1 MRRPLL
7 IALVL
12 FGTRIGS
19 HATVPSP
26 FGPSFDTTRSQSVER
41 SLHLLDEAY
50 QLSHPFRLEQKAW
63 IIFYATEVAA
73 PIDPRRGNQWA
84 LEVWDL
90 AKQLEPGQS
99 RAALQKNALRDLAI
113 NDPDRALRLYRR
125 QDLPSQWGAVHNTT
139 EDPRSLGYA
148 NTIFKPVWERRG
160 APYFSRLESLARFLG
175 ATGQYPYAAMS
186 KIALDE
192 SKSGNR
198 HPRKILRDATKHFQR
213 DPGFMTTNKEF
224 VKFILATRKIAS
236 AQALRA
242 ELNAAIAALEAP
254 PRNFAKQTWRITA
267 TTPLGNASF
276 DSQNEALLLQL
287 LPIVKNAMPERA
299 PELLNRY
306 ASLRNAPAITADM
319 PVVLT
324 GVVSLEG
331 TANAARMQSR
341 ADEGRLY
348 KVQSTAEANPQEAL
362 STAREISDPYLLT
375 VALVSLVPAY
385 SKVDAKEADSWLSDA
400 KSQLGLFSDQGKKL
414 RLMTAVVR
422 AQVALGEDKEAEP
435 LIQQAFDLGEAVFSL
450 DMQGN
455 PNELSYSIAG
465 YDELT
470 DLTASVVKAEVNQAA
485 TISRIARVRNDVLR
499 ATLLISAAKG
509 ILEN

>member
-1 MRRPLL
+1 VRPCFL

-12 FGTRIGS
+12 FGTSLGS
-19 HATVPSP
+19 HATAPRPFNPSL
-26 FGPSFDTTRSQSVER
+26 DMTRSHSVER
-41 SLHLLDEAY
+41 SLQLLDEAH
-50 QLSHPFRLEQKAW
+50 QMSHAFRPEQKAW
-63 IIFYATEVAA
+63 IIFDATEVAA

-99 RAALQKNALRDLAI
+99 RIALQKNALRDLAI
-113 NDPDRALRLYRR
+113 NDADRALRLYRQ
-125 QDLPSQWGAVHNTT
+125 QDLPSQWGAAHNTT
-139 EDPRSLGYA
+139 EDSRSLGYA

-160 APYFSRLESLARFLG
+160 EPYLSRLESLANFLG

-192 SKSGNR
+192 SKSDNR
-198 HPRKILRDATKHFQR
+198 HPRKILRDATKYFQR

-224 VKFILATRKIAS
+224 VKFVLATRKIAS
-236 AQALRA
+236 AQVLRG

-254 PRNFAKQTWRITA
+254 PRNFTKQTWRITA

-276 DSQNEALLLQL
+276 DSQNEALLFQL
-287 LPIVKNAMPERA
+287 LPIVKNAIPERA

-306 ASLRNAPAITADM
+306 ASLRKAPAITSDT

-331 TANAARMQSR
+331 TADAARMQSR
-341 ADEGRLY
+341 ADEGRVY
-348 KVQSTAEANPQEAL
+348 KVQSSADTNPQEAL
-362 STAREISDPYLLT
+362 SIARQISDPYLQM
-375 VALVSLVPAY
+375 VALLSLAPAY

-400 KSQLGLFSDQGKKL
+400 KSQAGSVNDKGKRL

-422 AQVALGEDKEAEP
+422 AQLALGRDTEAEP
-435 LIQQAFDLGEAVFSL
+435 MIQQAFDLGEAIFLL
-450 DMQGN
+450 DMQDD
-455 PNELSYSIAG
+455 PDKLSYSVAG

-470 DLTASVVKAEVNQAA
+470 DLTTSVVKAEVNQPA
-485 TISRIARVRNDVLR
+485 TISRIAKVKNDILR
-499 ATLLISAAKG
+499 ATLLIYAAKG
-509 ILEN
+509 ISEN